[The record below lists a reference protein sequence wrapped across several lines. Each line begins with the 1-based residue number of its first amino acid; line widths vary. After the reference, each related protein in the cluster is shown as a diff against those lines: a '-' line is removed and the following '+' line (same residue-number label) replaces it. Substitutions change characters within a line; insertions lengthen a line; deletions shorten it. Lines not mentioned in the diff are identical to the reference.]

1 MRNLEFLRYFKHFG
15 NLDPVHFVFCFT
27 ISCEATK
34 AEFEP
39 GILNFLKL
47 INNKRLLITFSNYWN
62 TKMGASE
69 LLRINWTW
77 LHSTSST
84 CVEDKWL
91 LIFTY
96 NVSCQI
102 YILIC
107 ATLWIKSHNHPE
119 RLWQNC
125 EISQTGSST
134 NLVDECCFL
143 QNFWRKSFICMTL
156 INKSLILFSMLMFR
170 LGVIDEGTFNFGKCI
185 IDKHGH
191 CKYHNWSKENVCLF
205 YCSRFIVI
213 ADKFSSYSV
222 RTSFNE
228 LYITF
233 RNSKTQTLK
242 HQIISQHLNDPQAF
256 KKNTSFEFNL
266 TKIMFVTITH
276 I

>member
-1 MRNLEFLRYFKHFG
+1 M
-15 NLDPVHFVFCFT
+15 
-27 ISCEATK
+27 
-34 AEFEP
+34 
-39 GILNFLKL
+39 
-47 INNKRLLITFSNYWN
+47 
-62 TKMGASE
+62 
-69 LLRINWTW
+69 
-77 LHSTSST
+77 
-84 CVEDKWL
+84 

-96 NVSCQI
+96 NVSCQIYI

-134 NLVDECCFL
+134 NLGDECCFL

-170 LGVIDEGTFNFGKCI
+170 LGVIDEGTFNFGKCV

-213 ADKFSSYSV
+213 AGSV
-222 RTSFNE
+222 HIQSEQVSMSFISHLE
-228 LYITF
+228 TA
-233 RNSKTQTLK
+233 K
-242 HQIISQHLNDPQAF
+242 HKLW
-256 KKNTSFEFNL
+256 NTR
-266 TKIMFVTITH
+266 
-276 I
+276 